1 MSHQGMQQPKIRISN
16 HCRPQGRTSQ
26 SFRRLRL
33 GAEFILRTVVGSLT
47 NTQRVITAYDAG
59 FTRLAEAAGVDVI
72 LVGDSLGMVVQGH
85 DTTLPVTV
93 EQMVYH
99 AEMVTR
105 VSRRCLI
112 VADMPFMSHGTRD
125 QALDT
130 AGRLMKAGG
139 AHMVKLEGGRAQV
152 ETVRHLTERAVPV
165 CAHLGLLPQS
175 IHQLGGYRVQGRD
188 QESAHDL
195 LNDARMMQDAGAQM
209 LVLECIPAV
218 LAQEITA
225 ALDIPV
231 IGIGAGAAC
240 DGQVLVLHDAL
251 GMTAGKPPSFS
262 KNFMPEADSIET
274 AIEAYVNAVRE
285 GGFPGPEHIFK

>member
-1 MSHQGMQQPKIRISN
+1 MITDSALQATELIACPPGHAPTKNEYMSQTTISTLNRMKAAAEKI
-16 HCRPQGRTSQ
+16 
-26 SFRRLRL
+26 
-33 GAEFILRTVVGSLT
+33 A
-47 NTQRVITAYDAG
+47 VITAYDAG

-72 LVGDSLGMVVQGH
+72 LVGDSLGMVMQGH

-99 AEMVTR
+99 TEMVTR
-105 VSRRCLI
+105 VSRQCLV

-130 AGRLMKAGG
+130 AGRLMKSGG

-188 QESAHDL
+188 KESAHDL

-218 LAQEITA
+218 LAEEVTA

-240 DGQVLVLHDAL
+240 DGQVLVLHDVL
-251 GMTAGKPPSFS
+251 GITGGKPPSFS
-262 KNFMPEADSIET
+262 KNFMPEAESIEA
-274 AIEAYVNAVRE
+274 AIEAYVNAVR
-285 GGFPGPEHIFK
+285 GGTFPAPEHIFQ

>member
-1 MSHQGMQQPKIRISN
+1 MSQITISTLQRMKAAAEKI
-16 HCRPQGRTSQ
+16 
-26 SFRRLRL
+26 
-33 GAEFILRTVVGSLT
+33 A
-47 NTQRVITAYDAG
+47 VITAYDAG